1 ISVPMDKQM
10 PVANVA
16 DRGYAY
22 GMPGVAYD
30 GNDFFECYNVTR
42 EAVERARRGDGPTL
56 LEARTTRLT
65 AHSSDDDDRTY
76 RDRAELEA
84 QKRRDPLPLL
94 AGHLQEMGVLKPKA
108 VAEIEAEVM
117 AEIDTALDD
126 ALRAP
131 YPEPEAALEHVF
143 APGTPGDRYVKSWRV
158 DW

>member
-1 ISVPMDKQM
+1 
-10 PVANVA
+10 
-16 DRGYAY
+16 
-22 GMPGVAYD
+22 
-30 GNDFFECYNVTR
+30 
-42 EAVERARRGDGPTL
+42 
-56 LEARTTRLT
+56 
-65 AHSSDDDDRTY
+65 
-76 RDRAELEA
+76 
-84 QKRRDPLPLL
+84 
-94 AGHLQEMGVLKPKA
+94 MGVLKPKA